1 MADLSLLSFVTIAA
15 TLFVA
20 ELTDKDALL
29 LIAVSTKVRARLA
42 FLAGAMAFLTTTT
55 IIVAAG
61 SLIVVV
67 VPVEWIRVAGGVVM
81 IGYGLWEARGLV
93 GEKAVEEQESRI
105 ARSGGTWRV
114 FVALVVSLA
123 LLDLAG
129 DATEVLTVVL
139 VAHYAAP
146 LFVFSSVYVGLLSA
160 AAVETALGNRL
171 GKLLTPKRL
180 QIASAVIFVLLG
192 LAIVFLGSI
201 W

>member
-1 MADLSLLSFVTIAA
+1 MPELSIISFATIVA

-29 LIAVSTKVRARLA
+29 LIAVSTKVKAWLA
-42 FLAGAMAFLTTTT
+42 FAAGATAFTITTT

-61 SLIVVV
+61 SLIVAV
-67 VPVEWIRVAGGVVM
+67 VPVEWIRLAGGTVM
-81 IGYGLWEARGLV
+81 LGYGLWEARGLI
-93 GEKAVEEQESRI
+93 GKEAVERQESRI
-105 ARSGGTWRV
+105 ARTGSAWRV
-114 FVALVVSLA
+114 YLALVASLA

-139 VAHYAAP
+139 VAQYGAIF
-146 LFVFSSVYVGLLSA
+146 FVFSAVCLGLISA

-171 GKLLTPKRL
+171 GKLLSPRRL
-180 QIASAVIFVLLG
+180 QIGSAAIFIILG
-192 LAIVFLGSI
+192 LAIILFGAI